1 MALLTQPVQA
11 QSSFPQVAQQYAAIK
26 DKERDMA
33 NSEARRLRSEQE
45 KAEAQRRKTAAER
58 GDLISGVTGLKSN
71 PSLSGIGQSIYD
83 DYLKAEDSG
92 NVEEAEAIKS
102 TLEKFLTAGAGY
114 VKSEQ
119 NVFNKI
125 MNDPTQAS
133 LFNDSPEQ
141 IAAVFDQ
148 SIRKNYQ
155 LKREGSSYFVAGPDG
170 QEYDLF
176 AMPELRGESFVSY
189 LNPKSIIPDFEN
201 STNFG
206 ERHANSILNRNDVTN
221 EMGRIKNPARVLE
234 LLNEELDIKITQSP
248 QVLDGI
254 IYAFQKARGEMDSY
268 DQEKINRL
276 KENNDFVS
284 KVRQDYIDNGAA
296 TIKAYERIKIKEQ
309 PKSKWDELIENTVV
323 YKGGDGKMAADY
335 STAGKQLQYLREE
348 NGQSIMANI
357 TKIIPSEAG
366 VTVMDTVPVDANG
379 NPTTPANAQGY
390 GVKPRVI
397 RRGSDEWNVLSA
409 QYGGEKNF
417 MKLLRKLDPGI
428 QM

>member
-11 QSSFPQVAQQYAAIK
+11 QSSFPQAAQQYAAIK
-26 DKERDMA
+26 DKERAMSDQ
-33 NSEARRLRSEQE
+33 EARRIRAEQE
-45 KAEAQRRKTAAER
+45 RAEAQRRKDAAER
-58 GDLISGVTGLKSN
+58 GELISGVSGLKSN
-71 PSLSGIGQSIYD
+71 PALAGIGQTIYN
-83 DYLKAEDSG
+83 DYLAAEDSG
-92 NVEEAEAIKS
+92 NVEEAEAIKA
-102 TLEKFLTAGAGY
+102 TLEKFLTSGSAF

-133 LFNDSPEQ
+133 QFNDSPEQ
-141 IAAVFDQ
+141 IASIYDQ
-148 SIRKNYQ
+148 SIRKSYQ
-155 LKREGSSYFVAGPDG
+155 LKKEGNTYMVAGPDG

-176 AMPELRGESFVSY
+176 GMPELRGESFVSY

-221 EMGRIKNPARVLE
+221 EMGRIKNPARVVE
-234 LLNEELDIKITQSP
+234 LLNEELDIKLTQSP

-254 IYAFQKARGEMDSY
+254 IYAFQKARGEMDTY

-276 KENNDFVS
+276 KENADFVS

-323 YKGGDGKMAADY
+323 YKSGDGKMAADY

-348 NGQSIMANI
+348 NGQSIMTNI
-357 TKIIPSEAG
+357 TRIVPSEAG

-379 NPTTPANAQGY
+379 NPTSAANAQAY
-390 GVKPRVI
+390 GVKPRTI